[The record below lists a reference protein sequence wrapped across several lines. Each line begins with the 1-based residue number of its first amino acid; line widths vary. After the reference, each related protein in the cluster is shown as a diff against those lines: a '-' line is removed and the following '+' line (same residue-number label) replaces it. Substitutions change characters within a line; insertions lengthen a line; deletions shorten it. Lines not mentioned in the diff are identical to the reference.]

1 MKDEKEEKERNDK
14 DEEREKEQRVGY
26 QDFFFFFFYPWRV
39 METMFECKTREIEFI
54 ISSTGNDDNKREIK
68 RRNKILY
75 C

>member
-1 MKDEKEEKERNDK
+1 MKKKKKREMIKMKSERRNSEWDI
-14 DEEREKEQRVGY
+14 RI
-26 QDFFFFFFYPWRV
+26 FFFFFYPWRV